1 MDIHK
6 SLGTMKARR
15 YLMVAIIIMF
25 SGCSTKVVSIYNS
38 AVANNKAHTFYIE
51 QTNEYAS
58 LSTDN
63 QKIDS
68 LLQTEISNGLG
79 LKGLKVSSVPDL
91 YVSYIINVHTSSK
104 TQQDTYSPYNRYN
117 YYYPYNYSTSNYKEG
132 VLIIDIKND
141 EGMLIWQGSKTF
153 KIHSKRS
160 VEESLPEICREI
172 ITAYNFNAN

>member
-1 MDIHK
+1 
-6 SLGTMKARR
+6 
-15 YLMVAIIIMF
+15 MVAIIVML

-38 AVANNKAHTFYIE
+38 TVANNKARTFFIE

-63 QKIDS
+63 QKTDG
-68 LLQTEISNGLG
+68 LLQTEISKSLG
-79 LKGLKVSSVPDL
+79 LKGLEMSSVPDL

-104 TQQDTYSPYNRYN
+104 TQQDNYSPYNRYN

-141 EGMLIWQGSKTF
+141 EGKLIWQGSKTF
-153 KIHSKRS
+153 KIRSKRS

-172 ITAYNFNAN
+172 IAAYNFDVE